1 MSKKSFLTALLSC
14 LWILSALHYA
24 FSEDTIPFKADRITA
39 ELAQGRER
47 TVLSGNAEFAS
58 GSMVVRA
65 DTIELYGEDFIYA
78 LCTGNV
84 TVSDQE
90 KGFNLQADKLFY
102 NRQEEIT
109 RIQGNALMEDTENEI
124 VIKGGIIENR
134 EKEGVVLIQVGVRI
148 LKEDL
153 VCRSQMARYLRDEER
168 LELSGAPVVYW
179 KGDEFRAMKIY
190 FDLERE
196 EVQLE
201 RNVEAK
207 IKLEEESQEENL
219 E

>member
-1 MSKKSFLTALLSC
+1 MFKKSFLITLLSC
-14 LWILSALHYA
+14 FCIVSASR
-24 FSEDTIPFKADRITA
+24 FCFGEDTIPFKADRITA

-47 TVLSGNAEFAS
+47 TVLSGNAEFIS

-65 DTIELYGEDFIYA
+65 DTIELYGDDFIYA

-84 TVSDQE
+84 TVSDRE
-90 KGFNLQADKLFY
+90 RGFNLQADKLFY

-109 RIQGNALMEDTENEI
+109 RIQGNAVMEDTENEI

-134 EKEGVVLIQVGVRI
+134 EKEGIVLIQVGVRI

-168 LELSGAPVVYW
+168 LELSGAPVVFW
-179 KGDEFRAMKIY
+179 KGDEFRAMKIF

-201 RNVEAK
+201 RNVEAT
-207 IKLEEESQEENL
+207 IQLEEESEEENV